1 MIMAKAKEETF
12 EPRKYMQMATDEMKK
27 SVAETRDDGKI
38 SPKVGAVLV
47 FPDGTVE
54 TAHRGE
60 LRDGNHAEFT
70 LLERKC
76 VGKKLDDCILFTTL
90 EPCLQRSPPKRGCCK
105 HVIGARIKTVYV
117 GKIDFDP
124 TVAGEGNKYIEKRGV
139 KVIMFDRDFQK
150 EIDAENA
157 DFDKQAKQR
166 AKKQKKETKIS
177 QLKQSV
183 TNADFNQFSTEALQ
197 KFLNES
203 TLDYSIDEPEFQ
215 SFLTEIGAMEL
226 DETANVYR
234 PTGLGILLFGKN
246 PRAKFQNASLKAYV
260 EYQGNKIEPQSFD
273 QALVLIPDLA
283 EEWIRKALPSSK
295 DTSSF
300 KRKNVP
306 DFPIEVLREAVLNAI
321 VHRDYEIAGAKS
333 SLEIDDEKIVVKSP
347 GAPLPSISLEQ
358 LNTFTAPSISRNPV
372 IAYVFNLMNYVEETG
387 FGMKSMRSLGE
398 TYKLPLPE
406 YAFEEPFLTLTFPRN
421 FEAVKKVS
429 HHPELA
435 ELNEEEL
442 EGYEYIKLK
451 GTVTRKQYQD
461 AFEIES
467 DKKAERHLRKM
478 TELNLIRRIG
488 SGRSVYYEIIPT

>member
-1 MIMAKAKEETF
+1 
-12 EPRKYMQMATDEMKK
+12 MQMAIDEMKK
-27 SVAETRDDGKI
+27 SIPEIREDGKI

-47 FPDGTVE
+47 FPDGSVE

-60 LRDGNHAEFT
+60 LRNGNHAEFT

-90 EPCLQRSPPKRGCCK
+90 EPCVERNEPKRGCCK
-105 HVIGARIKTVYV
+105 HVISARIKTVYV

-124 TVAGEGNKYIEKRGV
+124 TVAGQGNKYMEDRDV
-139 KVIMFDRDFQK
+139 DVIMFDREFQK

-157 DFDKQAKQR
+157 EFDRQAKQR
-166 AKKQKKETKIS
+166 AKKTKKEIQAS
-177 QLKQSV
+177 QLQQPIP
-183 TNADFNQFSTEALQ
+183 NADFSQFSVVALQ
-197 KFLNES
+197 KFLDES
-203 TLDYSIDEPEFQ
+203 ELQYSIEEPEFQ
-215 SFLTEIGAMEL
+215 SFLAEIGAMEF
-226 DETANVYR
+226 DEKRKSYR

-246 PRAKFQNASLKAYV
+246 PRATFQNASLKAYV
-260 EYQGNKIEPQSFD
+260 EYGGNKIEPQSFD
-273 QALVLIPDLA
+273 QALVLIPDLV
-283 EEWIRKALPSSK
+283 EEWIKKALPASK

-306 DFPIEVLREAVLNAI
+306 AFPIEVLREAVLNAI

-358 LNTFTAPSISRNPV
+358 LNKFTAPSISRNPV
-372 IAYVFNLMNYVEETG
+372 ITYVFNLMDYVEETG
-387 FGMKSMRSLGE
+387 FGMKTIKSLGE

-406 YAFEEPFLTLTFPRN
+406 YSYKAPFLTLTFPRD

-435 ELNEEEL
+435 QLNDEEL

-451 GTVTRKQYQD
+451 GSVTRKQYQE

-478 TELNLIRRIG
+478 TDLRLIRRIG
-488 SGRSVYYEIIPT
+488 TGRSIYYEIIPT

>member
-1 MIMAKAKEETF
+1 MAKAIAEQF
-12 EPRKYMQMATDEMKK
+12 DPRKYMQMAVDEMKK
-27 SVAETRDDGKI
+27 SIAENRTDGKI

-70 LLERKC
+70 LIERKC
-76 VGKKLDDCILFTTL
+76 VGKKLDDAILFSTL
-90 EPCLQRSPPKRGCCK
+90 EPCVERTPPKRGCCK

-117 GKIDFDP
+117 GEIDFDP
-124 TVAGEGNKYIEKRGV
+124 TVAGEGNKYMEDRGV
-139 KVIMFDRDFQK
+139 KVEMFDRDFQK
-150 EIDAENA
+150 IIAAENA
-157 DFDKQAKQR
+157 EFKKQAKQR
-166 AKKQKKETKIS
+166 AKKKEKEEELNP
-177 QLKQSV
+177 LKQSISD
-183 TNADFNQFSTEALQ
+183 ADFSQFSTEALQ
-197 KFLNES
+197 KFLDES
-203 TLDYSIDEPEFQ
+203 GLDYTINETEFQ
-215 SFLTEIGAMEL
+215 SFLTQIGAMEF
-226 DETANVYR
+226 DEKEKIFR

-246 PRAKFQNASLKAYV
+246 PRARFPNASLKAFVQY
-260 EYQGNKIEPQSFD
+260 GNNKIEPQSFD
-273 QALVLIPDLA
+273 QALVLIPDLV
-283 EEWIRKALPSSK
+283 EDWIRKALPTSK

-300 KRKNVP
+300 KRKDVP
-306 DFPIEVLREAVLNAI
+306 DFPVEVLREAVLNAI

-333 SLEIDDEKIVVKSP
+333 SLEIDNEKIIVKSP

-358 LNTFTAPSISRNPV
+358 LKSFTAPSISRNPV
-372 IAYVFNLMNYVEETG
+372 ITYVFNLMNYVEETG
-387 FGMKSMRSLGE
+387 FGMKQIRALPE

-406 YAFEEPFLTLTFPRN
+406 YEFEEPFLTLTFPRN
-421 FEAVKKVS
+421 FEAVKKVT
-429 HHPELA
+429 HLPGLA

-442 EGYEYIKLK
+442 EGYEFIKLR
-451 GTVTRKQYQD
+451 GTITRKQYQD